1 MAKAEPLGVWLDGT
15 RVAELIPRR
24 PWELRCRYT
33 DEALARWPGL
43 SPVLS
48 CSLPLQ
54 SRRMDATVFA
64 AGLLPEGRHREAL
77 ARELKVAVN
86 DVHALLARFGKDV
99 AGALTIAVE
108 EPPAR
113 NAQVLPY
120 TADGL
125 EQEVLG
131 LPRRPLAI
139 HDDSE
144 LSIAGLQDKLLLV
157 GLRGGGWGR
166 PVHGYPSTHILK
178 VDDPLRSGLVRAEAQ
193 CLALARKVGLTDVE
207 SEIVRLAETDCLIVS
222 RFDRRAELDGSVR
235 RVHQE
240 DLCQALA
247 RDPDAERGR
256 GKYEDAGGPS
266 LKEAAR
272 LLDRY
277 ASDGPAQLDR
287 LLAAATFTVLI
298 GNADVHGKN
307 LALLHPTPETVELAP
322 LYDTVPTVL
331 WPRLRTRGAM
341 SVNGRW
347 ELAKI
352 MTQDLE
358 DEAAGWPLRRERARR
373 VVAETAEAVLVASAE
388 LDSDEPLAR
397 HVSARARALLA
408 G

>member
-1 MAKAEPLGVWLDGT
+1 MSPSPL
-15 RVAELIPRR
+15 P
-24 PWELRCRYT
+24 
-33 DEALARWPGL
+33 
-43 SPVLS
+43 
-48 CSLPLQ
+48 
-54 SRRMDATVFA
+54 
-64 AGLLPEGRHREAL
+64 
-77 ARELKVAVN
+77 
-86 DVHALLARFGKDV
+86 
-99 AGALTIAVE
+99 
-108 EPPAR
+108 
-113 NAQVLPY
+113 
-120 TADGL
+120 
-125 EQEVLG
+125 
-131 LPRRPLAI
+131 
-139 HDDSE
+139 
-144 LSIAGLQDKLLLV
+144 
-157 GLRGGGWGR
+157 
-166 PVHGYPSTHILK
+166 
-178 VDDPLRSGLVRAEAQ
+178 
-193 CLALARKVGLTDVE
+193 
-207 SEIVRLAETDCLIVS
+207 
-222 RFDRRAELDGSVR
+222 
-235 RVHQE
+235 
-240 DLCQALA
+240 A

-331 WPRLRTRGAM
+331 WPRLRARGAM